1 MHGQLLFL
9 LPLWLM
15 DDGSCYSLVP
25 AMWPLSLVSKG
36 HAKGSQFSSKQ
47 ISHHQVPKYPHVCM
61 CTWVCLCMCTR
72 AGVYTRMHP
81 TVHSVVFTKT
91 SASCS
96 FKGEGL

>member
-1 MHGQLLFL
+1 MQGQLLFL

-61 CTWVCLCMCTR
+61 CTR
-72 AGVYTRMHP
+72 AGVYTRIHP